1 LPDWG
6 EAGLKTLPLP
16 AQQHGNARGINLI
29 RGHINQGENK
39 MLRRGSIVLS
49 ILFWL
54 IQFFLLRG
62 YAATSLPGNAVGF
75 IAEFGLPLW
84 LLIMG
89 AKDLK

>member
-1 LPDWG
+1 M
-6 EAGLKTLPLP
+6 LK
-16 AQQHGNARGINLI
+16 
-29 RGHINQGENK
+29 
-39 MLRRGSIVLS
+39 RGSIVLS
-49 ILFWL
+49 ILIWF

-62 YAATSLPGNAVGF
+62 YDAISLPSYSVGF

>member
-1 LPDWG
+1 M
-6 EAGLKTLPLP
+6 LK
-16 AQQHGNARGINLI
+16 RD
-29 RGHINQGENK
+29 
-39 MLRRGSIVLS
+39 SIVLS
-49 ILFWL
+49 ILIWFV
-54 IQFFLLRG
+54 QFFLLRG